1 MDDGSKDD
9 TTAVGLD
16 YVEKFGCDKVKLDNF
31 LNNLGK
37 LHVFVKVFTNLLF
50 YPSLSGSS
58 AYPW

>member
-1 MDDGSKDD
+1 MDDGSKDG

-37 LHVFVKVFTNLLF
+37 LHIFFKVFTNLLF

-58 AYPW
+58 ADPW